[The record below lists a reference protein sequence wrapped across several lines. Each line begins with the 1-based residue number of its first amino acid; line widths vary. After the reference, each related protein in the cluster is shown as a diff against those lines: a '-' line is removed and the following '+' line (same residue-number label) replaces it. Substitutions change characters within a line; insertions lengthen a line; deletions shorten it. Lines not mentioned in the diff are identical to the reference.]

1 MTGYKDPIVSMPR
14 QKAFDQDTVLEKAM
28 QVFWK
33 KGYEAT
39 SVQDLVEAMG
49 INRGSLYD
57 TFCDKRQLFLSA
69 IAHYSETFIQQAVDR
84 LQTPGAARQAIIDY
98 FENLVQCIEAAS
110 PCQGCLMTNTIV
122 EFSPHDPEVANYLKQ
137 TLLKLEDAFYTALV
151 RAKDRGE
158 IPADA
163 QLRTLARY
171 LTASVQ
177 GLQVIS
183 KVDPNAHSLR
193 DIVKTILTVLG

>member
-1 MTGYKDPIVSMPR
+1 MARS
-14 QKAFDQDTVLEKAM
+14 KAFDREAVLEKAM
-28 QVFWK
+28 QVFWQ

-39 SVQDLVEAMG
+39 SIQDLVEAMG

-57 TFCDKRQLFLSA
+57 TFCDKRQLFLNA
-69 IAHYSETFIQQAVDR
+69 IAHYSSTLMRQSTEQLQA
-84 LQTPGAARQAIIDY
+84 PGAARQAIADY
-98 FENLVQCIEAAS
+98 FENLVQCIANKT

-122 EFSPHDPEVANYLKQ
+122 ELSPHDPEIAAHLKQ
-137 TLLKLEDAFYTALV
+137 SLTQLEDAFYTALV

-163 QLRTLARY
+163 DLRVLARY

-177 GLQVIS
+177 GLQVVS
-183 KVDPNAHSLR
+183 KVDPNPHSLR
-193 DIVKTILTVLG
+193 GIVETILTALG